1 MFAAAMLPLAT
12 PMIANA
18 MPMQFFAKITPG
30 DGGGTSKTCIL
41 PDGTKGAIQS
51 DGHTCCPFTTND
63 NTSCLYSK
71 YINPAIQLL
80 SALIGLVIVISIIY
94 GGIEYI
100 MAEGDPQKAAAGR
113 KRIINALFALA
124 AFLLLYGFLQ
134 FIVPGGVLNG

>member
-1 MFAAAMLPLAT
+1 MKYVNPLITMLSVLV
-12 PMIANA
+12 
-18 MPMQFFAKITPG
+18 G
-30 DGGGTSKTCIL
+30 V
-41 PDGTKGAIQS
+41 
-51 DGHTCCPFTTND
+51 
-63 NTSCLYSK
+63 
-71 YINPAIQLL
+71 
-80 SALIGLVIVISIIY
+80 VIVIAIIY